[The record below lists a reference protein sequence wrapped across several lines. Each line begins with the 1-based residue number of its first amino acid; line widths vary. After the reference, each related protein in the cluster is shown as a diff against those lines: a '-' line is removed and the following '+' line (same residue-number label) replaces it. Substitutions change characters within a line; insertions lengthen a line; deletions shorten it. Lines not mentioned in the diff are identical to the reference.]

1 MKIPKPG
8 APRIALIGIGCRLP
22 GGVSNPEELKAFLH
36 AHGDGV
42 KDVPADRWSLDLFHD
57 PEESAPGKTYT
68 KQAGFLEQDIFTFDP
83 APFGISPREAER
95 LDPQQRL
102 LHEVTWEALED
113 AGIPMDRLKGS
124 NTGVYIGG
132 FMLDYQS
139 IVAANRHRVDIH
151 TATGMSHT
159 VLSNR
164 LSYTFDLRGPSF
176 TVDTACSSSLVTTH
190 LACRGLIDGE
200 CDLAIAGGVNIM
212 LSPLTP
218 IVMSKGQFLSKDG
231 RSKAF
236 DARADGYGRGEGV
249 GLIVLKRLEKAIADN
264 DRIYAVIL
272 GTGINQD
279 GRTDG
284 LPMPNG
290 EAQERLCETVLS
302 SAGIEPWQVGY
313 VEAHGTGTPIGDP
326 TEARALG
333 AAYCQHRARGEP
345 LLIGSLKTNFGHL
358 EAAAGVTGLIK
369 AALSVYHR
377 EIFPQRALDT
387 PNPDIPFD
395 DLNLRV
401 SLESRPWPHH
411 EGPAIAAINSFGYGG
426 ANAHALIGEYLDAEP
441 TVAVRPIHAPDAQNP
456 KPARFLVPISAFSR
470 EALSARAGQLAGHF
484 DDKHASW
491 RDAAYTLAERRTH
504 LPERAVIIAAN
515 APDIDTG
522 LQRLARKEESPAVVS
537 GRAPREQRLLWVFTG
552 MGPQWWGMGQELYR
566 TEPVFR
572 TAIETADRH
581 FQRIAGWSI
590 LTEMLR
596 DESASRMPENAIAQ
610 PANLVLQIGL
620 VELLRHLGVPEQGFL
635 GHSVGE
641 LAAAWAGGCLSL
653 EDAIHIAYHRG
664 QLQQTVA
671 GGTLLAVALSPE
683 EAESLIPEDV
693 DVSIAAYNAP
703 RTVTLAGSR
712 ADLEAIAAKLGARG
726 TFNSFVPVEIA
737 YHSPHM
743 EPLKDRFLTA
753 LSAISPMAPTVPF
766 YSTTWGREVDTA
778 SHDAGYWWQNLRD
791 PVLLQQ
797 ALECAIQDGYTAFI
811 EIGPHPV
818 LGASIREVLG
828 AHGVEG
834 ISLSALDRREAEG
847 DFLYGAVA
855 RLFTVGVPLDWSR
868 RYPTG
873 SLVSLPAY
881 PFQRARY
888 WDESEA
894 SREARLGRPGAMPLL
909 SQRESGPYPRFVTD
923 LGHPNLRYLRD
934 HQVLDAV
941 VFPASGYIEAAL
953 CAHQELHEDKEAII
967 ENIRFQS
974 AFVLRGEGTPWLR
987 IEIDRH
993 DEVEFFGRHD
1003 EGEWRKLAEA
1013 RFLPSGRLTSPARL
1027 DIAETSATMEKS
1039 TEIGEFREQLSGLGL
1054 EYGPAFQRIVEL
1066 SWRRISDT
1074 EGEVLARLRAEDLKD
1089 YPGRCHPALL
1099 DAAFQALIAL
1109 TPKSCCS
1116 PIVPVAIDRVRQTV
1130 SAGEAA
1136 WVHGKADF
1144 SDENRISGNV
1154 RLLDAGGRVL
1164 VAVDGLVCQPLESE
1178 RTQILE
1184 RTKDWLYADAWVPHS
1199 PDEDMATPNG
1209 SWTLIGH
1216 AGTPLDGLL
1225 DTLNAA
1231 GARAKS
1237 GNYNDGNVIGDDTHV
1252 VFVCSP
1258 QRNGP
1263 LGTEHCAPL
1272 LALARRL
1279 IGKPRQLRIVTF
1291 GAQSVLPK
1299 ESVQPTQTAVWGMAH
1314 VIMTEHP
1321 ELSCRLIDL
1330 PASSPFREETLID
1343 LLSATQEKEETALRG
1358 ETVYAK
1364 RLQRTGVEN
1373 QTRRGM
1379 VNGQDVDAFELY
1391 VDTLG
1396 SLGDLAFRT
1405 RERRTPEA
1413 HEVEVEVI
1421 TAGMNFKDI
1430 AKTFGILTETA
1441 LAGASMKRSALGVE
1455 GYGKALRVG
1464 KDVTRVRPGEDV
1476 CFYCCPDGS
1485 MASHATLSESL
1496 VIPAETTHSAIQ
1508 GATYFVFITA
1518 WHGLLDAARLR
1529 QGESVLIHSA
1539 AGGVGLACVQ
1549 IARLRGAEIHAT
1561 AGTPE
1566 KRDYLKKLGIRYVH
1580 DSRTLDFPDAIMRD
1594 TGGRGVDVVVNALP
1608 GPTLEK
1614 SLGLLAHG
1622 GRFVELGKHDI
1633 ANNGS
1638 LGLLPFNRG
1647 LSFIAVDLDRAA
1659 AERPDCITL
1668 VAKKVLRA
1676 FAKGRLEPLPT
1687 RVFPTREAIDA
1698 FRLLASGDHI
1708 GKVVMDFSDRDV
1720 KVATGITP
1728 SPLFRP
1734 DRSYLVT
1741 GGLGGFGLE
1750 TAAWMVEKG
1759 ARTLVLGSRRG
1770 SPDSNAERCIARL
1783 RDYGARVECVRLDVT
1798 RRDSIREVLRS
1809 IEAGLPPLAGIFH
1822 AAAVLEDAPIREATG
1837 ASLDRVMTAKAHG
1850 AWLLHQETTDLD
1862 LDHFVFYSSGS
1873 YMIGNPGQAAYAAAN
1888 AYLDGLTALRR
1899 AESRA
1904 ATCVHWGPIADVGMV
1919 ARDAAAERQ
1928 LQALG
1933 MSAIPPKPILR
1944 LLGELLREDREHVA
1958 IVGMDWDK
1966 WMRTFPETPW
1976 NRLEELGSA
1985 GGEDGQGPL
1994 VALRLALAGKNGMDA
2009 MAIIIPQLKDVISD
2023 VLRVPVERLDATTAL
2038 KDYGLDSLMAIELRN
2053 TIERTFGI
2061 SLATVELLAAGSLE
2075 GLARQILDR
2084 VEPQPDTEK
2093 PSIIAPAD
2101 HRTPAEFCQ
2110 WLLERIEVQPPYF
2123 AFTGI
2128 ERRGEWLEA
2137 DVTVTP
2143 PPPREAA
2150 LVSVAEA
2157 ARHLAILGSCA
2168 ASLQCPLTERVYY
2181 PVRSARMIEHRYHP
2195 DSGSTKRLRARA
2207 HCTHFDL
2214 KASQASSEME
2224 LLDAHGEVV
2233 YRFGVDYH
2241 IIPEPQFRTLFRDN
2255 AQKTREES
2263 GHDPHATVR
2272 ELPPVDSFRDGVA
2285 IEMVVDPEWCLGH
2298 FVGYPAYPVAIMLR
2312 DVMALI
2318 AEGIRR
2324 RHGWRDVRVTG
2335 IHGGVVTE
2343 RFVFAHE
2350 RAVLRVYP
2358 ISRSEDAEKHTESWR
2373 CDVLSGHELAASFQV
2388 HVAAHGV

>member
-1 MKIPKPG
+1 MKMPKPD
-8 APRIALIGIGCRLP
+8 APQIALIGIGCRLP

-36 AHGDGV
+36 ARGDGV

-113 AGIPMDRLKGS
+113 AGIPMERLKGS

-139 IVAANRHRVDIH
+139 IVAASRHRVDIH

-164 LSYTFDLRGPSF
+164 LSYTFDLHGPSF

-200 CDLAIAGGVNIM
+200 CDLAIAGGVNVM

-249 GLIVLKRLEKAIADN
+249 GLIVLKRLEEAIADN

-401 SLESRPWPHH
+401 SLESQPWPHH

-441 TVAVRPIHAPDAQNP
+441 TIAVRPIHAPDAQNP
-456 KPARFLVPISAFSR
+456 KPARLLVPISAFSR
-470 EALSARAGQLAGHF
+470 EALSARAEQLAGHF

-504 LPERAVIIAAN
+504 LPERAVIITAN

-522 LQRLARKEESPAVVS
+522 LQRLARKEESPTVVS
-537 GRAPREQRLLWVFTG
+537 GRASRERRLLWVFTG

-572 TAIETADRH
+572 AAVETADRH

-590 LTEMLR
+590 LAEMLR

-653 EDAIHIAYHRG
+653 EDTIHIAYHRSG
-664 QLQQTVA
+664 LQQTVA

-753 LSAISPMAPTVPF
+753 LAAISPMAPTVPF

-791 PVLLQQ
+791 PVLLQR

-834 ISLSALDRREAEG
+834 VSLSALDRREAEG

-855 RLFTVGVPLDWSR
+855 RLFTAGVPLDWSR

-873 SLVSLPAY
+873 SLVSLPTY
-881 PFQRARY
+881 PFQRVRY

-894 SREARLGRPGAMPLL
+894 SREARLGRPGATPLL

-923 LGHPNLRYLRD
+923 LGRPALRYLRD
-934 HQVLDAV
+934 HRVQDAV

-974 AFVLRGEGTPWLR
+974 AFALRGEGTPWLR
-987 IEIDRH
+987 IEIDRR

-1003 EGEWRKLAEA
+1003 EEEWRKLAEA
-1013 RFLPSGRLTSPARL
+1013 RFLPSGQLTSPARL
-1027 DIAETSATMEKS
+1027 DIAETSAAMDIS

-1099 DAAFQALIAL
+1099 DAAFQALL
-1109 TPKSCCS
+1109 VLMPTSCCS
-1116 PIVPVAIDRVRQTV
+1116 PIVPVAIDRVRQMAST
-1130 SAGEAA
+1130 GEAA

-1144 SDENRISGNV
+1144 SDENRILGSV
-1154 RLLDAGGRVL
+1154 RLLDAEGRVL
-1164 VAVDGLVCQPLESE
+1164 VAVDGIVCQPLESE
-1178 RTQILE
+1178 RAQVLK

-1209 SWTLIGH
+1209 PWTLIGH

-1231 GARAKS
+1231 G
-1237 GNYNDGNVIGDDTHV
+1237 
-1252 VFVCSP
+1252 
-1258 QRNGP
+1258 
-1263 LGTEHCAPL
+1263 
-1272 LALARRL
+1272 
-1279 IGKPRQLRIVTF
+1279 
-1291 GAQSVLPK
+1291 GA
-1299 ESVQPTQTAVWGMAH
+1299 
-1314 VIMTEHP
+1314 
-1321 ELSCRLIDL
+1321 
-1330 PASSPFREETLID
+1330 
-1343 LLSATQEKEETALRG
+1343 G
-1358 ETVYAK
+1358 E
-1364 RLQRTGVEN
+1364 
-1373 QTRRGM
+1373 
-1379 VNGQDVDAFELY
+1379 
-1391 VDTLG
+1391 
-1396 SLGDLAFRT
+1396 
-1405 RERRTPEA
+1405 
-1413 HEVEVEVI
+1413 
-1421 TAGMNFKDI
+1421 
-1430 AKTFGILTETA
+1430 
-1441 LAGASMKRSALGVE
+1441 
-1455 GYGKALRVG
+1455 
-1464 KDVTRVRPGEDV
+1464 
-1476 CFYCCPDGS
+1476 
-1485 MASHATLSESL
+1485 
-1496 VIPAETTHSAIQ
+1496 
-1508 GATYFVFITA
+1508 
-1518 WHGLLDAARLR
+1518 
-1529 QGESVLIHSA
+1529 
-1539 AGGVGLACVQ
+1539 
-1549 IARLRGAEIHAT
+1549 
-1561 AGTPE
+1561 
-1566 KRDYLKKLGIRYVH
+1566 
-1580 DSRTLDFPDAIMRD
+1580 
-1594 TGGRGVDVVVNALP
+1594 
-1608 GPTLEK
+1608 
-1614 SLGLLAHG
+1614 
-1622 GRFVELGKHDI
+1622 
-1633 ANNGS
+1633 
-1638 LGLLPFNRG
+1638 
-1647 LSFIAVDLDRAA
+1647 
-1659 AERPDCITL
+1659 
-1668 VAKKVLRA
+1668 
-1676 FAKGRLEPLPT
+1676 
-1687 RVFPTREAIDA
+1687 
-1698 FRLLASGDHI
+1698 
-1708 GKVVMDFSDRDV
+1708 
-1720 KVATGITP
+1720 
-1728 SPLFRP
+1728 
-1734 DRSYLVT
+1734 
-1741 GGLGGFGLE
+1741 
-1750 TAAWMVEKG
+1750 
-1759 ARTLVLGSRRG
+1759 
-1770 SPDSNAERCIARL
+1770 
-1783 RDYGARVECVRLDVT
+1783 
-1798 RRDSIREVLRS
+1798 
-1809 IEAGLPPLAGIFH
+1809 
-1822 AAAVLEDAPIREATG
+1822 
-1837 ASLDRVMTAKAHG
+1837 
-1850 AWLLHQETTDLD
+1850 
-1862 LDHFVFYSSGS
+1862 
-1873 YMIGNPGQAAYAAAN
+1873 
-1888 AYLDGLTALRR
+1888 
-1899 AESRA
+1899 
-1904 ATCVHWGPIADVGMV
+1904 
-1919 ARDAAAERQ
+1919 ERQ
-1928 LQALG
+1928 LQ
-1933 MSAIPPKPILR
+1933 
-1944 LLGELLREDREHVA
+1944 
-1958 IVGMDWDK
+1958 
-1966 WMRTFPETPW
+1966 
-1976 NRLEELGSA
+1976 
-1985 GGEDGQGPL
+1985 
-1994 VALRLALAGKNGMDA
+1994 
-2009 MAIIIPQLKDVISD
+2009 
-2023 VLRVPVERLDATTAL
+2023 
-2038 KDYGLDSLMAIELRN
+2038 
-2053 TIERTFGI
+2053 
-2061 SLATVELLAAGSLE
+2061 
-2075 GLARQILDR
+2075 
-2084 VEPQPDTEK
+2084 
-2093 PSIIAPAD
+2093 
-2101 HRTPAEFCQ
+2101 
-2110 WLLERIEVQPPYF
+2110 
-2123 AFTGI
+2123 
-2128 ERRGEWLEA
+2128 
-2137 DVTVTP
+2137 
-2143 PPPREAA
+2143 
-2150 LVSVAEA
+2150 
-2157 ARHLAILGSCA
+2157 
-2168 ASLQCPLTERVYY
+2168 
-2181 PVRSARMIEHRYHP
+2181 
-2195 DSGSTKRLRARA
+2195 
-2207 HCTHFDL
+2207 
-2214 KASQASSEME
+2214 
-2224 LLDAHGEVV
+2224 
-2233 YRFGVDYH
+2233 
-2241 IIPEPQFRTLFRDN
+2241 
-2255 AQKTREES
+2255 
-2263 GHDPHATVR
+2263 
-2272 ELPPVDSFRDGVA
+2272 
-2285 IEMVVDPEWCLGH
+2285 
-2298 FVGYPAYPVAIMLR
+2298 
-2312 DVMALI
+2312 
-2318 AEGIRR
+2318 
-2324 RHGWRDVRVTG
+2324 
-2335 IHGGVVTE
+2335 
-2343 RFVFAHE
+2343 
-2350 RAVLRVYP
+2350 
-2358 ISRSEDAEKHTESWR
+2358 
-2373 CDVLSGHELAASFQV
+2373 
-2388 HVAAHGV
+2388 